1 MSWEVTRRGVV
12 VGGLAALAGCAEG
25 LGGWDPVASPG
36 SGFVESTVRTV
47 EHSGTLNELWVAGSV
62 EALPDPDP
70 PAIGL
75 TPEGVVLAPGP
86 TPATVSETID
96 TNLVHLSV
104 TERPGGIIPIRFPAV
119 VVNTGGGVRLD
130 FRVSDLE
137 EDAPLYGNAVA
148 SYVAETASDL
158 PSPVGTSLAW
168 TPDEGPLVSGAS
180 P

>member
-1 MSWEVTRRGVV
+1 MSWEITRRGVV

-25 LGGWDPVASPG
+25 VDPVASPG
-36 SGFVESTVRTV
+36 TGFVESTVRTV

-75 TPEGVVLAPGP
+75 TPEAVVLAPGP
-86 TPATVSETID
+86 ARTAASETID

-104 TERPGGIIPIRFPAV
+104 TEVPGGVIPIRFPAV

-137 EDAPLYGNAVA
+137 DGAPLYGNVDASHVA
-148 SYVAETASDL
+148 GTASDL
-158 PSPVGTSLAW
+158 PSPVGPSIGW
-168 TPDEGPLVSGAS
+168 TPGDGPFVSGAGS
-180 P
+180 

>member
-1 MSWEVTRRGVV
+1 MSWEITRRGVV
-12 VGGLAALAGCAEG
+12 VGGLAALTGCAEG

-75 TPEGVVLAPGP
+75 TPEAVVLSPGP
-86 TPATVSETID
+86 ADASESGTID

-104 TERPGGIIPIRFPAV
+104 TAVPGGVIPIRFPAV

-137 EDAPLYGNAVA
+137 DGAPLYGNADA

-158 PSPVGTSLAW
+158 PSPVGPSIAW
-168 TPDEGPLVSGAS
+168 TSGDGPFVSGAIS
-180 P
+180 